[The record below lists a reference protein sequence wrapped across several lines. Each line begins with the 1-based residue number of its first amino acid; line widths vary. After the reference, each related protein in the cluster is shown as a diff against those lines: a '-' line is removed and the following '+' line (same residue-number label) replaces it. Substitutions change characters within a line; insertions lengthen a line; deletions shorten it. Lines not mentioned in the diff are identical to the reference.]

1 MKIKPKMKGDIVKVK
16 ALAKHDMTTYDQA
29 EKKTGDREN
38 ANFITRITA
47 SVNGKLV
54 YEVSTSQFL
63 SKNPI
68 FKFQFKGAKKGDTLE
83 MTWVDRKGNTKT
95 DTETETD
102 TDTEQEVVNIVDDSE
117 DLGNSKDP
125 FALEYHDTPVRLF
138 INLSKINDIRRMKK
152 YFLII
157 TGKIIIPL

>member
-1 MKIKPKMKGDIVKVK
+1 MKIKPKLKGDIVKVK

-54 YEVSTSQFL
+54 YEASTSQFL

-95 DTETETD
+95 D
-102 TDTEQEVVNIVDDSE
+102 S
-117 DLGNSKDP
+117 
-125 FALEYHDTPVRLF
+125 A
-138 INLSKINDIRRMKK
+138 KIK
-152 YFLII
+152 
-157 TGKIIIPL
+157 